1 MLNRLIFNLL
11 TRLMAG
17 SWVQACEVQCD
28 AYEDCVT
35 IFFGPIRLEQHECFV
50 LDHQDVA
57 VTLQLGGLAV
67 GYRAVL
73 GEEPI
78 RKAGCFAHWHR
89 ASRHLPQS
97 GADIPF

>member
-1 MLNRLIFNLL
+1 MLNRLVFKLL
-11 TRLMAG
+11 TRLMSG
-17 SWVQACEVQCD
+17 SWVQACEVECD

-35 IFFGPIRLEQHECFV
+35 IFVGPIHLERHECFV
-50 LDHQDVA
+50 LDHRDTA
-57 VTLQLGGLAV
+57 VILNLGRLVV

-78 RKAGCFAHWHR
+78 RKAGCFAHRHR
-89 ASRHLPQS
+89 AARRQPQS